1 VLAWFLLIT
10 SRITAQTTAAQCRS
24 LPMSLLG
31 AMNTA
36 ISGLTAQSAAFG
48 NISDDV
54 ANSQTVGYKQVETS
68 FVDYL
73 TTSTAAVNDPGAVV
87 AQPVYD
93 NNVQGTIT
101 QSDNPLAL
109 AIAGQGFF
117 AVSQSTGQVN
127 NVPTFNPQQ
136 YYTRAGDFQLNS
148 SGYMVNSAGEYLN
161 GWTVNQSTG
170 IVNQNTLA
178 PIQVTQTVYNPV
190 PTSSVD
196 LSANL
201 PATPATGTGTA
212 TSPISS
218 DIDVYDALG
227 TQHVVTLNWVQN
239 SQGDWTVTADS
250 PDDTSGNPD
259 VGSAEV
265 QFGSVSGNGVPE
277 GTVGQ
282 ITNTTGTVTT
292 AGYASGTAATLNF
305 TTNFG
310 TGPQTIS
317 LNIGNY
323 GSTGGVTQYAG
334 TNYSLEGLTQNG
346 VPPGSFSGV
355 TTQANGSIIV
365 NYNNGQTRNIA
376 QVPVITFNNADALQR
391 QDGQSFTATL
401 GAGTPLAEAASTNGA
416 GNLVT
421 SSVESSNV
429 DIATEFSNL
438 IVAQQAYSANA
449 KMVTTAQQMLQTTVD
464 MKQ

>member
-1 VLAWFLLIT
+1 
-10 SRITAQTTAAQCRS
+10 
-24 LPMSLLG
+24 MSLLG

-48 NISDDV
+48 NISDNV
-54 ANSQTVGYKQVETS
+54 ANSQTTGYKEVETS

-73 TTSTAAVNDPGAVV
+73 TTSTATVNDPGAVV
-87 AQPVYD
+87 AQPDYL

-101 QSDNPLAL
+101 QVSNPLAM

-117 AVSQSTGQVN
+117 AVSQQTGDLNGQ
-127 NVPTFNPQQ
+127 PTFNPQQ
-136 YYTRAGDFQLNS
+136 FYSRAGDFQLNS
-148 SGYMVNSAGEYLN
+148 DGYLVNSAGEYLN
-161 GWTVNQSTG
+161 GWSVDPSTG
-170 IVNQNTLA
+170 IVNQNSLA

-190 PTSSVD
+190 ETSQVT

-201 PATPATGTGTA
+201 PATPASGTA
-212 TSPISS
+212 TSTSPISS

-227 TQHVVTLNWVQN
+227 TQHVITLNWVQN
-239 SQGDWTVTADS
+239 AAGDWTVSVDS
-250 PDDTSGNPD
+250 PDDISNTD

-282 ITNTTGTVTT
+282 ITNTNGNVTS
-292 AGYASGTAATLNF
+292 AGYSAGSAATLSF

-310 TGPQTIS
+310 SGPQTIE
-317 LNIGNY
+317 LDLGTY
-323 GSTGGVTQYAG
+323 GGTSGVTQYAG
-334 TNYSLEGLTQNG
+334 SQYNLEGLTQNG
-346 VPPGSFSGV
+346 VPPGSFAGV
-355 TTQANGSIIV
+355 TPQANGNIVV
-365 NYNNGQTRNIA
+365 NYSNGQTRTIA
-376 QVPVITFNNADALQR
+376 QVPVVTFNNPNALQR
-391 QDGQSFTATL
+391 QDGQSFTATI
-401 GAGTPLAEAASTNGA
+401 GSGTPLAEAASTNGA
-416 GNLVT
+416 GNLVVG
-421 SSVESSNV
+421 SVESSNV

-449 KMVTTAQQMLQTTVD
+449 KMVTTAQQMLETTVD